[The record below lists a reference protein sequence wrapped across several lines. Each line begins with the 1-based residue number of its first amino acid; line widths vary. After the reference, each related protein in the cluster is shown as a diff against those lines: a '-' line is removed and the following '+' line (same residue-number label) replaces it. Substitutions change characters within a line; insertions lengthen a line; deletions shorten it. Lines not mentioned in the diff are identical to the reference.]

1 MRRFLQTFSLL
12 LLSLCV
18 LAATPSAPAD
28 SLDGSKAGEAREVVG
43 IKLRWCPAGS
53 FKMGSPRDEPE
64 RRPGEDQ
71 VDVTLN
77 HGFWMGQF
85 EVTQG
90 EWKRVMGAL
99 PGEVNDRAGIG
110 DDFSLYNVNY
120 AEAQA
125 LCAKLTELARAT
137 SALPE
142 GWAFRLPTEAQWEYA
157 CRAGTTTATY
167 AGDTIDSTQGNF
179 QGDKPYNGAPVGPA
193 LNRATKV
200 GTYPPNPWGLYDMVG
215 NETEWCRDWAHA
227 RLPGGVDPDLSEVLG
242 TPSQNGAMSRS
253 RRGGGWTDPG
263 WPQRSAFRQRFEP
276 ERRYDHIGMRASLS
290 YFLSEGERK

>member
-1 MRRFLQTFSLL
+1 MRLSLNQFSL
-12 LLSLCV
+12 SIAILCS
-18 LAATPSAPAD
+18 LAATVPARAQ
-28 SLDGSKAGEAREVVG
+28 SLEGSKAGEAREVVG
-43 IKLRWCPAGS
+43 IKLRWCPAGT
-53 FKMGSPRDEPE
+53 FKMGSPRTEPE

-71 VDVTLN
+71 VDVTLT
-77 HGFWMGQF
+77 HGFWMGQC

-99 PGEVNDRAGIG
+99 PGEVTEHAGVG
-110 DDFSLYNVNY
+110 DDFPLYNVNY

-125 LCAKLTELARAT
+125 LCAKLTELARAA

-167 AGDTIDSTQGNF
+167 AGAYLDSTQANF
-179 QGDKPYNGAPVGPA
+179 LGDKPYNGAPAGPA

-200 GTYPPNPWGLYDMVG
+200 GSYPPNPWGLHDMQG

-227 RLPGGVDPDLSEVLG
+227 RLPGGVDPDLSDVLG
-242 TPSQNGAMSRS
+242 TPSQNGALSRS

-276 ERRYDHIGMRASLS
+276 ERRYDHIGMRVSLS
-290 YFLSEGERK
+290 FWEERK